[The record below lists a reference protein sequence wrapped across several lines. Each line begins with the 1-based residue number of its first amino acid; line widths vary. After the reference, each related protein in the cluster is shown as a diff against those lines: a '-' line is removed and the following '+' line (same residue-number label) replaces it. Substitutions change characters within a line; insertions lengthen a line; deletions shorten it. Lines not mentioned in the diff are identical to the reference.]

1 VNRRRIY
8 LMRHAEVSYVTDAG
22 PLPDASTAMLTARGR
37 DQATVVGKALRDVVI
52 DRVVTSG
59 TPRTTATAALVLA
72 EQQVADATPAIE
84 EWPDLNEAHAGT
96 PAGIPAELVDAILAT
111 FSGPVGPTA
120 VQLGG
125 ETVGALAGRVN
136 PAVDQLLAD
145 ESWDTALIVLHGAVN
160 RVILS
165 RALVGD
171 GPYLGH
177 LEQSTACVNV
187 LDRGPGPHWYVRAV
201 NITPYDTVPTGS
213 RQTSV
218 ERIVESVALPHTDT
232 TLTPS

>member
-1 VNRRRIY
+1 MNRRRIY
-8 LMRHAEVSYVTDAG
+8 LMRHAEVSYVTDTG
-22 PLPDASTAMLTARGR
+22 PLSDASAAILTPRGR
-37 DQATVVGKALRDVVI
+37 DQASTAGRALRDVAI

-72 EQQVADATPAIE
+72 EQHGTPPAIE
-84 EWPDLNEAHAGT
+84 EWPNLNEAHAGT
-96 PAGIPAELVDAILAT
+96 PAGIPPELVDSMLAT
-111 FSGPVGPTA
+111 FSGPVGPDA

-125 ETVGALAGRVN
+125 ETVGSLTDRVN
-136 PAVDQLLAD
+136 PAVDQLVAD

-171 GPYLGH
+171 GVFLGH
-177 LEQSTACVNV
+177 LEQTAACVNV
-187 LDRGPGPHWYVRAV
+187 LDLGPGAHWYLRAV
-201 NITPYDTVPTGS
+201 NITPYDVVPTGS

-218 ERIVESVALPHTDT
+218 ERIVESVTAPRTVGT
-232 TLTPS
+232 

>member
-1 VNRRRIY
+1 MNRRRIY
-8 LMRHAEVSYVTDAG
+8 LMRHAEVSYVTDSG
-22 PLPDASTAMLTARGR
+22 PLADASAAMLTPRGR
-37 DQATVVGKALRDVVI
+37 DQASIAGRAMRDVVI
-52 DRVVTSG
+52 DRAVTSG

-72 EQQVADATPAIE
+72 EQQGTPPVIE
-84 EWPDLNEAHAGT
+84 EWPSLNEAHAGT
-96 PAGIPAELVDAILAT
+96 PAGIPPELVEPMLTT
-111 FSGPVGPTA
+111 FGGPVGPDA
-120 VQLGG
+120 LQLGG
-125 ETVGALAGRVN
+125 ETVGSLADRVN

-145 ESWDTALIVLHGAVN
+145 ESWDTTLVVLHGAVN

-171 GPYLGH
+171 GFFLGH

-187 LDRGPGPHWYVRAV
+187 LDLDLGPRWYVRAV

-218 ERIVESVALPHTDT
+218 ERIVEAVALPRTGT
-232 TLTPS
+232 TSSTS